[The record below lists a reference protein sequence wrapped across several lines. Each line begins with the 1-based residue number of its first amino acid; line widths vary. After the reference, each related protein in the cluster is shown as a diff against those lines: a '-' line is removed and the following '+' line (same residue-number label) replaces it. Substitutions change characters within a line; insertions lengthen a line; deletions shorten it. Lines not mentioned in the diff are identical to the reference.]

1 MYFTF
6 KLRKQEISLLVHRT
20 FTSFNKNFNLC
31 KIELSKQ
38 GGEYMNEHLSKY
50 DFTPI
55 GLEIKKARDT
65 QKITREKL
73 AETLDI
79 SVRHLQAVELEGK
92 YPSFKL
98 FINLIKMFNIPV
110 DQYIFPDKPAEKSP
124 VRKQLDTLLNN
135 LTDNELSVILATA
148 SALCKM
154 KGIPEE

>member
-1 MYFTF
+1 
-6 KLRKQEISLLVHRT
+6 
-20 FTSFNKNFNLC
+20 
-31 KIELSKQ
+31 
-38 GGEYMNEHLSKY
+38 MNEHLSKY